1 MTNAANGL
9 LLSLLLSLSVFTS
22 GPSAVR
28 GRGSSRERCPA
39 PAESNVAWPP
49 RVTDEQQVE
58 IKGAWVQEGPPS
70 QTITAAFMLIE
81 NHGPDEIALLS
92 ASTDA
97 ARVVELHKMELEDG
111 MMRMHRV
118 DSIKIPAGGSVELK
132 PGGYHLMVIGL
143 KKDLKGGDEVSF
155 TLQFSG
161 EIRKTLKVPVKRR
174 DSVTDGDKTSR

>member
-1 MTNAANGL
+1 
-9 LLSLLLSLSVFTS
+9 
-22 GPSAVR
+22 
-28 GRGSSRERCPA
+28 
-39 PAESNVAWPP
+39 VAWPP
-49 RVTDEQQVE
+49 SVPDEQQVV

-143 KKDLKGGDEVSF
+143 KKDLKEGDEVSF

-174 DSVTDGDKTSR
+174 DSMTEGDKTDR

>member
-1 MTNAANGL
+1 MLNAANGL
-9 LLSLLLSLSVFTS
+9 LLFLLLSLSIFTS
-22 GPSAVR
+22 GPSAMRV
-28 GRGSSRERCPA
+28 RGSSQERCPA
-39 PAESNVAWPP
+39 LAESNVAWPP
-49 RVTDEQQVE
+49 GVPDEQQVE

-92 ASTDA
+92 AGTDA

-143 KKDLKGGDEVSF
+143 KKNLKEGDEVSF

-161 EIRKTLKVPVKRR
+161 GIKKTVKIPVKRR
-174 DSVTDGDKTSR
+174 DSMTDGGKTSK

>member
-1 MTNAANGL
+1 MNAANGL
-9 LLSLLLSLSVFTS
+9 LLFLSLSLSIFTS

-28 GRGSSRERCPA
+28 GRGPSRERCPA
-39 PAESNVAWPP
+39 LADANVAWPP
-49 RVTDEQQVE
+49 SVTDEQQVE

-70 QTITAAFMLIE
+70 QTITAAFMVIE
-81 NHGPDEIALLS
+81 NHGSTEIALLS

-118 DSIKIPAGGSVELK
+118 DSIRIPAGGSVELK

-143 KKDLKGGDEVSF
+143 KKNLKEGDEVSF
-155 TLQFSG
+155 ALQFSG

-174 DSVTDGDKTSR
+174 DSMTEGDKTGR